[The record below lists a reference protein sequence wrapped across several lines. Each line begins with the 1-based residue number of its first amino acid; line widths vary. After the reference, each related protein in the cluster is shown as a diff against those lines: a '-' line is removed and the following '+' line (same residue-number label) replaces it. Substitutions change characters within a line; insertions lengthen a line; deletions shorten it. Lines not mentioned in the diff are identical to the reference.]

1 MITRVEVVYVNM
13 GMFVS
18 WCRAALWPNFTLI
31 SLFLLMDVELC

>member
-18 WCRAALWPNFTLI
+18 ALWSNFTLI